1 VITVRET
8 PLAGVLFIEPPV
20 HRDERGFFL
29 ETYQRKRYREAGI
42 DLDFVQDNH
51 SRSSKGV
58 LRGIHYQDMSAPMA
72 KLVRCVS
79 GTVLDTVVD
88 LRVGSP
94 TFGKSFSVELTGENP
109 LQLLVPVGFGHA
121 FLTLSEAA
129 DVEYKCSGYY
139 DPSAEATIVWNDPE
153 IAAAWPITNPIVSA
167 KDARG
172 MTLAEYRTRPAFR
185 ATAPTPTLPRKRG
198 RDMKP

>member
-1 VITVRET
+1 MITVRET
-8 PLAGVLFIEPPV
+8 PLAGVLCIEPVV
-20 HRDERGFFL
+20 HRDERGVFL
-29 ETYQRKRYREAGI
+29 ETYQRKAYGEVGVG
-42 DLDFVQDNH
+42 LDFVQDNH
-51 SRSSKGV
+51 SRSRKNV
-58 LRGIHYQDMSAPMA
+58 LRGFHYQDMSAPMA
-72 KLVRCVS
+72 KLVRCAS
-79 GTVLDTVVD
+79 GVVLDTVVD

-94 TFGKSFSVELTGENP
+94 TFGKTFSVQLSGDNH

-139 DPSAEATIVWNDPE
+139 DPSAEATILWNDPE

-172 MTLAEYRTRPAFR
+172 MTLAEYRARPAFR
-185 ATAPTPTLPRKRG
+185 NSG
-198 RDMKP
+198 MG